1 MSKIIKTIKVSY
13 NIGQN
18 DINYR
23 KKQID
28 KFLLKGLQV
37 KVELRVTGR
46 SKYIYNDVEE
56 KLKNMFLEYKMG
68 NVWSKNDTSSL
79 LIVGKLN

>member
-1 MSKIIKTIKVSY
+1 MSKTNKTIKVSY
-13 NIGQN
+13 NISQN
-18 DINYR
+18 DISYR

-56 KLKNMFLEYKMG
+56 KLKNMFLEYKLG